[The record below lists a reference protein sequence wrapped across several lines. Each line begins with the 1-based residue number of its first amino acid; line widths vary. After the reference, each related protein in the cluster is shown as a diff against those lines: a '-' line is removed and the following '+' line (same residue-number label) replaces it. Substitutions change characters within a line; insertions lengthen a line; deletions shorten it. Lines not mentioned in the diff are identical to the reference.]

1 MALNAIEG
9 VEAKVDLKKHQA
21 EVRLDREI
29 DEKLF
34 IEALEGA
41 GLEFV
46 SISDR

>member
-21 EVRLDREI
+21 ELRLDRQV
-29 DEKLF
+29 DERLF
-34 IEALEGA
+34 VEALEGA

-46 SISDR
+46 SISDK